1 MKMWQKILLTIIV
14 LIVISL
20 LVFLYSKYIGA
31 KMFYVKEYP
40 LYSTTIDD
48 SYNGLKIAHLSDIHY
63 GLGLTKNDLEKI
75 VKDVNSLKP
84 DIIVFTGDLVNNKVN
99 GSINKGYVLLVG
111 FTHGDTTDIVDKMI
125 NKILNLRIFEDEND
139 KMNLSIKDINGSILS
154 ISQFTLYADSKK
166 GNRPSFI
173 NAMKPDEA
181 SKLYDYFNQ
190 ELSKYIEVNTGIFG
204 SDMKVEI
211 YNDGPVTIILDS
223 DELFKK

>member
-1 MKMWQKILLTIIV
+1 MKVVVQRSKKSKVTI
-14 LIVISL
+14 
-20 LVFLYSKYIGA
+20 
-31 KMFYVKEYP
+31 
-40 LYSTTIDD
+40 
-48 SYNGLKIAHLSDIHY
+48 
-63 GLGLTKNDLEKI
+63 
-75 VKDVNSLKP
+75 
-84 DIIVFTGDLVNNKVN
+84 NNKVN

-154 ISQFTLYADSKK
+154 ISQFTLYADAKK

-223 DELFKK
+223 DELYSK